1 MPQSDIVSQLRAMS
15 GPVQPNVVSTAADI
29 ISRMQWRDFA
39 DQKPT
44 NYSRV
49 IVHRVIGEKSYV
61 DVMNYIEEPQSGV
74 KPFVDTQHIQHWMP
88 MPEAP
93 PELQESPQIA
103 VH

>member
-1 MPQSDIVSQLRAMS
+1 MNSIVSQLRAMS
-15 GPVQPNVVSTAADI
+15 GPIQPNVVSTAADI

-49 IVHRVIGEKSYV
+49 IVHRVIGDKSYV
-61 DVMNYIEEPQSGV
+61 DAMNYIEEPQSGL
-74 KPFVDTQHIQHWMP
+74 KPLVDLKHIKHWMP

-93 PELQESPQIA
+93 PELQELLQIP
-103 VH
+103 VR